1 MSKNVD
7 QCGKLEETPFSYRIS
22 KDGTVFLEYRSRV
35 VKTLRDRA
43 AQTFL
48 ERIEALEPFD
58 VQLVLTKL
66 TGNFR
71 HDNERHHSPNRNW
84 LRISNMSCNRFS

>member
-7 QCGKLEETPFSYRIS
+7 QRGKLEETPFSYRIS

-43 AQTFL
+43 AQASSSGL
-48 ERIEALEPFD
+48 KPSSR
-58 VQLVLTKL
+58 LTC
-66 TGNFR
+66 
-71 HDNERHHSPNRNW
+71 NW
-84 LRISNMSCNRFS
+84 CLQS